1 MMRHD
6 AKTPISD
13 SPSLR
18 NISFMPPPNN
28 TYNVNDSYAFSPA
41 AQLSPAQ
48 PQQPQLYPTNS
59 TSAFSGSTDD
69 WLTLDLNPLL
79 DTSSFGGMEN
89 PWFGNFGPEINS
101 NLDVLGPLVNEQF
114 RVEGFEEGDLGF

>member
-1 MMRHD
+1 
-6 AKTPISD
+6 
-13 SPSLR
+13 
-18 NISFMPPPNN
+18 MPPPSN

-48 PQQPQLYPTNS
+48 PQQPHLYQTNNTS
-59 TSAFSGSTDD
+59 TFSGATDD

-89 PWFGNFGPEINS
+89 PWFGNFGPEING
-101 NLDVLGPLVNEQF
+101 NLDVLGRLVNEQF
-114 RVEGFEEGDLGF
+114 RGGEGFEEGDLGF